1 MDSKVKIRNLV
12 QGMDDAALGELASE
26 VASEMS
32 SRRKGIEVEDITV
45 ERLRDPQ
52 FRAEVRAEL
61 ESILKSRG

>member
-1 MDSKVKIRNLV
+1 MDSKVKMRSLV
-12 QGMDDAALGELASE
+12 QGMDDAALGELAGE

-32 SRRKGIEVEDITV
+32 MRRRGIDVEEITV

-61 ESILKSRG
+61 EAALKSRR